1 MITRQGVKSSA
12 LEMDVTPKFLLSGVP
27 KRGKTAMTNHFV
39 EHAGDWLASPK
50 EPQCGTGECDNHLLG
65 DSSIGHDLKIFRV
78 TPRTKIIG
86 EASASIIWSDNAL
99 PGIDANNSRVKFLA
113 LVRNPIAIVR
123 SLNRERFFS
132 SGEHQSGFEDR
143 MQSSGTAG
151 SRRFHP
157 FQLPSS
163 SKVAASPCCFAGIS
177 STAILRYGSR
187 ATTHGDCDG

>member
-12 LEMDVTPKFLLSGVP
+12 LETDVTSKFLLSGAT
-27 KRGKTAMTNHFV
+27 KCGKTAMKNRFA
-39 EHAGDWLASPK
+39 EYAEYWLASPR
-50 EPQCGTGECDNHLLG
+50 EPQCGTGECENHLLG
-65 DSSIGHDLKIFRV
+65 YSDIGHDLKMFRV
-78 TPRTKIIG
+78 TPGTKIIG
-86 EASASIIWSDNAL
+86 EVSASIIRSDNAL
-99 PGIDANNSRVKFLA
+99 PGIDAYHSRVKFLP
-113 LVRNPIAIVR
+113 LGRNPIAIVR
-123 SLNRERFFS
+123 SLNRERAFS

-143 MQSSGTAG
+143 VQSSGTAS

-157 FQLPSS
+157 FALLSS